1 LSGRGNAADNGAERL
16 KQLNHGVSRN
26 LEPVMSIT
34 VAVVDDDPSMLKG
47 VERLLKAHGFGTEVY
62 ASAEAFLDRP
72 DQSNVN
78 CLVLD
83 INLGGMSGIELSRLL
98 RASGSVLPIVFLTG
112 VDDEARRA
120 TALSAGGTAYLNK
133 PFPGN
138 LLIEAIRKAAV

>member
-1 LSGRGNAADNGAERL
+1 
-16 KQLNHGVSRN
+16 
-26 LEPVMSIT
+26 MSIT
-34 VAVVDDDPSMLKG
+34 VAVVDDDPGMLKG